1 MLGFVLTGVG
11 AMIYFF
17 VVSKNDFGVVFPIL
31 GVLGFL
37 VFPLVNLLVLNEPVI
52 PGSIVGTIII
62 ALGILIVA
70 CG

>member
-1 MLGFVLTGVG
+1 
-11 AMIYFF
+11 MIYFF